1 MITNEQK
8 ELIAIEVIRTLR
20 SQFEKFPDE
29 ETVNRNAPFHELFL
43 KTFSEKFKNRI
54 KSIPDFISLASWMHG
69 LNTSLGQSFFE
80 KTSHILS
87 GGVKKPFTTEKNTNL
102 KISKEQKDI
111 VKRIVLELSNGNRK
125 PSVLEENAEC
135 VILGKLFEEEATD
148 FTVDVFL
155 ENDTQIICLE
165 LKTVRPN
172 KGTFKSEKEKVLE
185 AKFALKNQ
193 YPNKEILYYIGFPFD
208 PESETPTGYDKD
220 RFMDYS
226 VDFRKFFSKD
236 EFLLAAELWDF
247 LSKENGTMDIILEI
261 ISKITKPNFLRNFE
275 YLNNSENI
283 KMHPLEYA
291 DYSLDWNLYSIAR
304 IAQSI
309 PSLPQNVIS
318 KKKFQQ
324 KIMQPLF
331 SNKMK
336 YNNQRIKYLLEDVKS
351 ATI

>member
-69 LNTSLGQSFFE
+69 LNTSLGQPFFE

-111 VKRIVLELSNGNRK
+111 
-125 PSVLEENAEC
+125 
-135 VILGKLFEEEATD
+135 LGKLFEEEATD

-155 ENDTQIICLE
+155 ENDTQILCLE